1 MALLVYIAP
10 FFGILILVDYLFC
23 RTAGKKSYLAVDSWQ
38 NLAIGTLAQLTKPF
52 LVFFTVGAHTLVYDN
67 FRLFTVTE
75 LNTSMFCV
83 AIALHFIL
91 IDFCGYLSHRATHR
105 INFLWGTHII
115 HHQSECFNLTVALR
129 QTAFGA
135 LPTFIFYL
143 PVALLGLSP
152 AWFLLLLG
160 INLFYQFIIHTEAV
174 DKLGFLEKF
183 MNTPSHHRV
192 HHGRNSKYIDKNYG
206 GVFIVWDKLLGT
218 FQPEEE
224 KPDYGVTTPPS
235 NLNPITANL
244 HFYQI
249 LWQEGKKYR
258 SIVTRLALW
267 FMPPERIRID
277 NKKKSS
283 FTSAYRS
290 PTRVPAFLFVLYL
303 MVATLALS
311 MTVSTPSINPILLT
325 VVLIMLIEL
334 PFWFYKKWSEN

>member
-10 FFGILILVDYLFC
+10 FFGMLILTDYLFC
-23 RTAGKKSYLAVDSWQ
+23 RTTGRKSYLAVDSLQ
-38 NLAIGTLAQLTKPF
+38 NLAIGILAHLTKPF
-52 LVFFTVGAHTLVYDN
+52 LVFFTVGVHTLIYNN
-67 FRLFTVTE
+67 FRLFTVTD
-75 LNTSMFCV
+75 LDTGLFCI

-115 HHQSECFNLTVALR
+115 HHQSECFNLTVSLR

-135 LPTFIFYL
+135 LPTFVFYL

-152 AWFLLLLG
+152 EWFLLLLG
-160 INLFYQFIIHTEAV
+160 INLFYQFVIHTEAV
-174 DKLGFLEKF
+174 GKLGFLEKF

-192 HHGRNSKYIDKNYG
+192 HHGRNPKYIDKNYG

-258 SIVTRLALW
+258 SLAAKLALW
-267 FMPPERIRID
+267 FLPPEKVKLD
-277 NKKKSS
+277 PDKKSF
-283 FTSAYRS
+283 FTVAYRS
-290 PTRVPAFLFVLYL
+290 PDKIPVAFFIFYL
-303 MVATLALS
+303 TLAVLTLTAHS
-311 MTVSTPSINPILLT
+311 SHTYLLLYT
-325 VVLIMLIEL
+325 MALIMLVEL
-334 PFWFYKKWSEN
+334 PFHFYQKKSER